1 MGADTVVYS
10 TINMLYTFKYF
21 AETMLHG
28 KLETNIMFNSFS
40 GPLMFV
46 SFSRGSALMNE
57 KLPNLPIG
65 ARKVL

>member
-1 MGADTVVYS
+1 MQITE
-10 TINMLYTFKYF
+10 K
-21 AETMLHG
+21 MLHG
-28 KLETNIMFNSFS
+28 KLETNIMFNSFP

-46 SFSRGSALMNE
+46 SFSRGRALMNE